1 MSETEKRKDQHIV
14 INLKEDVQSDLNNG
28 FDLYSFQ
35 HQALP
40 ELNLAEISTETVF
53 LGKQIALPLMIS
65 SMTGG
70 TETGDRI
77 NHVLAEAAQITNI
90 ALGIGS
96 QRAQLEKGGI
106 TYTHSLRKVA
116 GQAPLYANI
125 GAVQLNYG
133 FTVSDCQRAVDM
145 LEADALILHLNP
157 LQEALQAEGQTNF
170 SGLAKKI
177 GNVCH
182 CLQIPVIVKEVG
194 WGISLHSAKILV
206 DQGVAAIDVAG
217 AGGTSWSEVEKYR
230 SKNEIYYRVA
240 SKFRDWGNTT
250 AEAVREIH
258 AELPET
264 PLIASGGLRNG
275 VEIAKAMAMGSNIA
289 GIAGPFLKAANVST
303 DAVTALIEEIQ
314 LELRV
319 TMFAAGAANIMELSQ
334 TPLKKTNR

>member
-182 CLQIPVIVKEVG
+182 ALQIPVIVKEVG
-194 WGISLHSAKILV
+194 WGISLRSAKILV

-275 VEIAKAMAMGSNIA
+275 VEIAKAMAMGANIA
-289 GIAGPFLKAANVST
+289 GFAGPFLKAANVST

>member
-116 GQAPLYANI
+116 GPAPLYANI

-194 WGISLHSAKILV
+194 WGISLRSAKILV

>member
-275 VEIAKAMAMGSNIA
+275 VEIAKAMAMGANIA
-289 GIAGPFLKAANVST
+289 GFAGPFLKAANVST